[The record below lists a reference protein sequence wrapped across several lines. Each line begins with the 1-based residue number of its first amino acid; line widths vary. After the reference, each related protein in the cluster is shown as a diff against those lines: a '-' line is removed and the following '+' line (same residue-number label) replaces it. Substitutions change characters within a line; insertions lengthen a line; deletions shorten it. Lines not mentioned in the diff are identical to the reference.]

1 MRSNLFVI
9 SIIEN
14 MKKRII
20 VFGAIL
26 IFASCKKDWTCSC
39 SINGADAGSFII
51 ADETKKK
58 AKDECDEG
66 DTSISLF
73 GAAIVSE
80 CEIN

>member
-1 MRSNLFVI
+1 
-9 SIIEN
+9 
-14 MKKRII
+14 MKKIVI

-26 IFASCKKDWTCSC
+26 MFASCKKDWTCSC
-39 SINGADAGSFII
+39 VVNGADAGSYTI
-51 ADETKKK
+51 ADETKNN

-73 GAAIVSE
+73 GTTIVSE

>member
-1 MRSNLFVI
+1 
-9 SIIEN
+9 
-14 MKKRII
+14 MKKIVI

-26 IFASCKKDWTCSC
+26 MFASCKKDWTCSC
-39 SINGADAGSFII
+39 VVNGADAGSYTI
-51 ADETKKK
+51 ADETKNK

-73 GAAIVSE
+73 GTSIVSE

>member
-1 MRSNLFVI
+1 
-9 SIIEN
+9 
-14 MKKRII
+14 MKKSVI

-26 IFASCKKDWTCSC
+26 MFASCKKDWTCSC
-39 SINGADAGSFII
+39 SINGVDAGSFII